1 MQNDYP
7 TLKNQGTNVVHKTK
21 SYWKSKENKQGDDI
35 KEKQRKSSMHYV
47 MHHLYFWPSDLEF
60 KKLHDF

>member
-47 MHHLYFWPSDLEF
+47 MHHLYF
-60 KKLHDF
+60 